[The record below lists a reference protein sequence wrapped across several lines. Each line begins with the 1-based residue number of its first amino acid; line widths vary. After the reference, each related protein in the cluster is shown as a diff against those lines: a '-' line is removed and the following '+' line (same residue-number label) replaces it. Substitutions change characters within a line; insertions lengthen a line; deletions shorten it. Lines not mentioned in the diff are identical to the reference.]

1 MIDRAAFIFG
11 SAVYLV
17 LKLEEASLKESWEVE
32 KLTRDDIDDTFVKK
46 FIKRLKANGI
56 LVSYR
61 DFCAGWVEDLTKP
74 DEEEVSPE

>member
-1 MIDRAAFIFG
+1 M
-11 SAVYLV
+11 YHT
-17 LKLEEASLKESWEVE
+17 LKLEEASLKESGEKE
-32 KLTRDDIDDTFVKK
+32 KLTRDDIDDTFVKN
-46 FIKRLKANGI
+46 FIERLKTNAI